1 MKKQKLNFYEVD
13 DEYIEYLSL
22 YDEKIMNAKIR
33 ERKFK
38 RKYIGILFEINNV
51 LYIAPLSSYKEK
63 HKKMKERIDFI
74 KIGDMSVINLNNMF
88 PVNEKNIKRVEIE
101 KEKDINYKQLLRNE
115 YNLCIPKFKKIIKN
129 ANALYKQVVK
139 YNMPIR
145 ERCCNFKFLESIC
158 VKYNKND
165 CNYSIKNKHK
175 RHKKY

>member
-1 MKKQKLNFYEVD
+1 
-13 DEYIEYLSL
+13 
-22 YDEKIMNAKIR
+22 MNAKIR

-38 RKYIGILFEINNV
+38 RKYIGILFEINKV

-115 YNLCIPKFKKIIKN
+115 YNLCIPKFKKVIKN
-129 ANALYKQVVK
+129 ANVLYKQVVK
-139 YNMPIR
+139 YNMPIK
-145 ERCCNFKFLESIC
+145 ERCCDYNLLEKIC
-158 VKYNKND
+158 TEYNKND

-175 RHKKY
+175 RHKNIDKYISH

>member
-51 LYIAPLSSYKEK
+51 LYIAPLSSYKDK

-74 KIGDMSVINLNNMF
+74 KIGNMSVINLNNMF
-88 PVNEKNIKRVEIE
+88 PVDEKNIKRVEIE

-115 YNLCIPKFKKIIKN
+115 YNLC
-129 ANALYKQVVK
+129 
-139 YNMPIR
+139 MP
-145 ERCCNFKFLESIC
+145 
-158 VKYNKND
+158 
-165 CNYSIKNKHK
+165 
-175 RHKKY
+175 

>member
-1 MKKQKLNFYEVD
+1 
-13 DEYIEYLSL
+13 
-22 YDEKIMNAKIR
+22 MNAKIR

-38 RKYIGILFEINNV
+38 RKYIGILFEINKV

-115 YNLCIPKFKKIIKN
+115 YNLCIPKFKKVIKN
-129 ANALYKQVVK
+129 ANVLYKQVVK
-139 YNMPIR
+139 YNMPIK
-145 ERCCNFKFLESIC
+145 ERDRKS
-158 VKYNKND
+158 VV
-165 CNYSIKNKHK
+165 
-175 RHKKY
+175 

>member
-38 RKYIGILFEINNV
+38 RKYIGILFEIINNV

-88 PVNEKNIKRVEIE
+88 PVNKMNIQRVEIE
-101 KEKDINYKQLLRNE
+101 KEKDENYKQLLRNE
-115 YNLCIPKFKKIIKN
+115 YNLCIPKFRKIIKN
-129 ANALYKQVVK
+129 ANALYKQVTI
-139 YNMPIR
+139 YNMLIK
-145 ERCCNFKFLESIC
+145 ERCCDFKFLESISI
-158 VKYNKND
+158 KYHKND
-165 CNYSIKNKHK
+165 CNYSIKK
-175 RHKKY
+175 